1 MSEVKQKVCQKC
13 LKPMALQAQF
23 YQTKDLENY
32 PDGYLDLCKKCFTM
46 HINIHEPSSFIHLM
60 KTLNLPYIES
70 EWNKMVEKYGQ
81 NPKTTSTAIFGRYVA
96 KMKLKQYSNYSFKDS
111 EQFVKDQR
119 MKEIMAKAE
128 QLREINKY
136 REDNP
141 NLKLTDLQG
150 IDLSVFAPED
160 IEKLIAETQQIEDTH
175 NLATS
180 VTESISLY
188 TDLTKEDKQYLI
200 EKWGRTYT
208 IPECIKLEK
217 LFLSMMESYDI
228 RTASHI
234 DYLLKIC
241 RISLKIDQALE
252 VNDIDGFNKMTRMYD
267 LLMKSAK
274 FTAQQN
280 SKDKGEDEFTDALG
294 VVVAMCEEQGFIPKY
309 HEERQDIVD
318 ITLKDMN
325 EYMRKLIM
333 GDLNLG
339 NMIEGY
345 LNKMSMEQ
353 QKEEDEMD
361 DDDDDDI
368 VIIND
373 QLIELEDEDFEDFN
387 KFLEDTSLDVEEEL

>member
-60 KTLNLPYIES
+60 ETLDLPYIES

-81 NPKTTSTAIFGRYVA
+81 NPKTTATAIFGRYVA

-111 EQFVKDQR
+111 AQFVKDQK

-136 REDNP
+136 REENP
-141 NLKLTDLQG
+141 NITITDLQG
-150 IDLSVFAPED
+150 IDLSVFSPED
-160 IEKLIAETQQIEDTH
+160 IEKLIAETQEIEDKH
-175 NLATS
+175 NIATNL
-180 VTESISLY
+180 TESISLY
-188 TDLTKEDKQYLI
+188 TDLTTEDKQYLI

-280 SKDKGEDEFTDALG
+280 SKDKGEDEFTDSLG
-294 VVVAMCEEQGFIPKY
+294 VVVAMCEEEGFIPKY
-309 HEERQDIVD
+309 HAERQDIVD
-318 ITLKDMN
+318 ITLNDMN

-345 LNKMSMEQ
+345 LNKMTMEQ
-353 QKEEDEMD
+353 NREEDELD
-361 DDDDDDI
+361 EDDDDI
-368 VIIND
+368 VLVDDTI
-373 QLIELEDEDFEDFN
+373 IELDDEDFEDFN
-387 KFLEDTSLDVEEEL
+387 EFLEDTSIEEES